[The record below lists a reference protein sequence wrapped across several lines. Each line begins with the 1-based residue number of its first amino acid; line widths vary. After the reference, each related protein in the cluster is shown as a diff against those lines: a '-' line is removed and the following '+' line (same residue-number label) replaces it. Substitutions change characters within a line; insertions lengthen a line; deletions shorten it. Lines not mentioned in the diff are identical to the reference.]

1 MTTDK
6 YLTAAILIAAT
17 LVAPGIASIASA
29 SNDADSHANHEEHDA
44 ENRQARTESHNGGAD
59 DSHGD
64 EDAIELSDAQ
74 VQLAKLETATAA
86 GGTLRE
92 TIQVYGR
99 IEPVPARTAVV
110 HARYAGRIVQLGAE
124 VGQAVKRGE
133 VLATVEAD
141 DSLQHYE
148 LPAPISGIIIE
159 RMASAGEATAGRNLL
174 RIADYSE
181 VWAQLAVFP
190 AQAGR
195 VTAGQSVWLHGEE
208 LQADGVID
216 WVAPVADHG
225 PARRARVVLP
235 NPDDRWA
242 PGSTIRAEIVSA
254 VSDAPLVVDNRAL
267 QEIEGKPSV
276 FVRSGGRFEVH
287 PVVLGRSDGRV
298 TEVLGGLEPGAVYVT
313 VNSYLLKAELEKSGA
328 EHGH

>member
-1 MTTDK
+1 MTTEK
-6 YLTAAILIAAT
+6 FLPAAILIAAT
-17 LVAPGIASIASA
+17 LCMPVLSLTALASG
-29 SNDADSHANHEEHDA
+29 
-44 ENRQARTESHNGGAD
+44 ESD
-59 DSHGD
+59 EHGD
-64 EDAIELSDAQ
+64 EDAVELSNAQ

-99 IEPVPARTAVV
+99 IDPIPARTAVV
-110 HARYAGRIVQLGAE
+110 HARYAGRIVRLEAE
-124 VGQAVKRGE
+124 VGQPVKRGD
-133 VLATVEAD
+133 VLAIVEAD

-148 LPAPISGIIIE
+148 LRAPISGVIIE

-195 VTAGQSVWLHGEE
+195 VAAGQSVWLHGEGM
-208 LQADGVID
+208 QTDGVID

-287 PVVLGRSDGRV
+287 PVVLGRNDGRV

-313 VNSYLLKAELEKSGA
+313 VNSYLLKAELEKSSA
-328 EHGH
+328 EDDH

>member
-6 YLTAAILIAAT
+6 YFTAAILIAAT
-17 LVAPGIASIASA
+17 LCVPVFGVTALASGET
-29 SNDADSHANHEEHDA
+29 DEHG
-44 ENRQARTESHNGGAD
+44 N
-59 DSHGD
+59 
-64 EDAIELSDAQ
+64 EDGLELSEAQ
-74 VQLAKLETATAA
+74 VQLAQIETTTAG

-99 IEPVPARTAVV
+99 IEPVPSRTAVV
-110 HARYAGRIVQLGAE
+110 HARYAGRIVRLEAE
-124 VGQAVKRGE
+124 VGQPVKRGE

-148 LPAPISGIIIE
+148 LRAPISGVIIE

-235 NPDDRWA
+235 NPDGHWP
-242 PGSTIRAEIVSA
+242 PGITVQAEVVTA
-254 VSDAPLVVDNRAL
+254 VSEAPLVVDNRAL

-298 TEVLGGLEPGAVYVT
+298 TEVLGGLESGAVYVT